1 MEVQKIIL
9 NDEIKLEL
17 ERLAA
22 LGYRIEQMAMYFD
35 FPVDIFRQLAADDT
49 SEVAYH
55 IKRGKL
61 TIKVNADAEL
71 LKLVEKG
78 NITAIQQL
86 QKREK
91 ENLVKD
97 LLDTIIV

>member
-1 MEVQKIIL
+1 MKIQKIIL
-9 NDEIKLEL
+9 NDEIRSEL

-22 LGYRIEQMAMYFD
+22 LGYRLEQMAMYFD
-35 FPVDIFRQLAADDT
+35 FPVSVFRALAADDT

-61 TIKVNADAEL
+61 TIKANADMEL
-71 LKLVEKG
+71 LKLAEGG

-86 QKREK
+86 AKREK
-91 ENLVKD
+91 ESVVSN
-97 LLDTIIV
+97 LLDTIVF